1 MSFKPYVLPTFDNE
15 PIHFQM
21 KSTLLKYGLYALVAG
36 FLLFG
41 APFLFGMDV
50 GFDYGEVLGYSAMI
64 LSLLFVY
71 FGIKHY
77 RDKENGGR
85 VTFGRAIGLG
95 MLIALFAAVG
105 VAIFD
110 YLYTTQINP
119 DFATEYLEQSLVKME
134 KTLSPEEYK
143 TKSAELTTQM
153 TEYGGSGFMAF
164 LMFASVMI
172 IGFIMSLIS
181 GLILQRKKQ

>member
-1 MSFKPYVLPTFDNE
+1 
-15 PIHFQM
+15 M
-21 KSTLLKYGLYALVAG
+21 KNTVIKYGLYSLVAG
-36 FLLFG
+36 FVLFG
-41 APFLFGMDV
+41 APFLLGMDV
-50 GFDYGEVLGYSAMI
+50 GFEYGEVLGYSAMV

-77 RDKENGGR
+77 RDKENGGA
-85 VTFGRAIGLG
+85 VSLGKAIGIG

-119 DFATEYLEQSLVKME
+119 DFATEYLAQSLEKME
-134 KTLSPEEYK
+134 TTLSPEEFK
-143 TKSAELTTQM
+143 TQSTELTKQM

-181 GLILQRKKQ
+181 GLILQRKN

>member
-1 MSFKPYVLPTFDNE
+1 
-15 PIHFQM
+15 M
-21 KSTLLKYGLYALVAG
+21 KSTILKYGLYALVAG

-41 APFLFGMDV
+41 APFLLGMDV
-50 GFDYGEVLGYSAMI
+50 GFDYGEVLGYSAMV

-77 RDKENGGR
+77 RDKENGG
-85 VTFGRAIGLG
+85 VVSLGKAIGIG
-95 MLIALFAAVG
+95 MLIALFAAIG

-110 YLYTTQINP
+110 YLYTTQMNP
-119 DFATEYLEQSLVKME
+119 DFATDYLEQSLAKME
-134 KTLSPEEYK
+134 ETLSPEEFRI
-143 TKSAELTTQM
+143 KSAELTKQM

-181 GLILQRKKQ
+181 GLILQRKK

>member
-1 MSFKPYVLPTFDNE
+1 
-15 PIHFQM
+15 M
-21 KSTLLKYGLYALVAG
+21 KSTVLKYGLYALVAG

-41 APFLFGMDV
+41 APFLFGKDV
-50 GFDYGEVLGYSAMI
+50 GFEYGEVLGYSAMV

-77 RDKENGGR
+77 RDKENGGK
-85 VTFGRAIGLG
+85 VSFGKALIIGI
-95 MLIALFAAVG
+95 LISIFAGIG

-119 DFATEYLEQSLVKME
+119 DFAAEYLEQSLEKMKE
-134 KTLSPEEYK
+134 TLSPEEFK
-143 TKSAELTTQM
+143 IKSAELTQQM
-153 TEYGGSGFMAF
+153 TDYGGSGFMAM
-164 LMFASVMI
+164 LMFVSVLI

-181 GLILQRKKQ
+181 GLILQRKN

>member
-1 MSFKPYVLPTFDNE
+1 
-15 PIHFQM
+15 M
-21 KSTLLKYGLYALVAG
+21 KNTVIKYGLYSLVAG

-41 APFLFGMDV
+41 APFLLGMDV
-50 GFDYGEVLGYSAMI
+50 GFDYGEVLGYSAMV

-77 RDKENGGR
+77 RDKENGGV
-85 VTFGRAIGLG
+85 VTLGRAIGIG
-95 MLIALFAAVG
+95 MLIAVFAGIG

-119 DFATEYLEQSLVKME
+119 EFATEYLEQSLARME
-134 KTLSPEEYK
+134 KTLSPEEFK
-143 TKSAELTTQM
+143 IQSAELTKQM

-164 LMFASVMI
+164 MMFSSVMI

-181 GLILQRKKQ
+181 GLILQRKN